1 MSESKGLIRKVERES
16 KAAAV
21 LRRDSEEY
29 EKRRKSPI
37 EVRNEDFVW
46 KKAKQASI
54 HQIGILGEKIP
65 ERRASSH
72 RAKSRAGMKS

>member
-1 MSESKGLIRKVERES
+1 MSESKGYLKKIERGS
-16 KAAAV
+16 KATAV
-21 LRRDSEEY
+21 VRRDSEEY

-54 HQIGILGEKIP
+54 HKIGAMGERVP
-65 ERRASSH
+65 ERRASSQ
-72 RAKSRAGMKS
+72 RAKSRTGNRG